1 MKMGK
6 EILTFDDI
14 EVEKNAAIQL
24 LFFQT
29 MYILKKYQYL
39 TSFPLLKNYKCF
51 NGYLY
56 NDDKV
61 KPLYKMLS
69 KTRIYAKSYGG
80 QTK

>member
-1 MKMGK
+1 M
-6 EILTFDDI
+6 
-14 EVEKNAAIQL
+14 
-24 LFFQT
+24 
-29 MYILKKYQYL
+29 
-39 TSFPLLKNYKCF
+39 LKNYKCF

-80 QTK
+80 ETKWMHFVIEDDNLLEKYNTIWDKFRADIKKNLVASLSTIKNF